1 MQKYAFARQHTIALQ
16 HVVPYLHPYRNTA
29 TSRRAF
35 TIRVAAGTC
44 TKPHTKFRAGVVAYC
59 HALYEGSLLMTE
71 AEAKAKTAKPMSA
84 TTNATF
90 AIPKF
95 EIPQFEMPKVEIPEA
110 FREFAEKGASQAQ
123 ENYKKMKAAAEE
135 ATDALEATYAIATK
149 GAADYGLKLI
159 EAARTNTN
167 AAFSFYGELMAVKS
181 MAEVVELSTAH
192 ARKQFDAL
200 SVQTKELTVIAQK
213 TAVDASEPVKAGVSK
228 AFSRVT

>member
-16 HVVPYLHPYRNTA
+16 HVVPYVRPHRITA

-35 TIRVAAGTC
+35 TIRVAAATC
-44 TKPHTKFRAGVVAYC
+44 TKPHTKFRAEVVSYVIPVEA
-59 HALYEGSLLMTE
+59 SLLMTE

-95 EIPQFEMPKVEIPEA
+95 EIPRFDMPKMEIPET
-110 FREFAEKGASQAQ
+110 FREFAEKGASQAK

-135 ATDALEATYAIATK
+135 ATDALEETYAIATK

-167 AAFSFYGELMAVKS
+167 AAFNFYGELMAVKS

-192 ARKQFDAL
+192 ARKQFDASWFRPRNSL
-200 SVQTKELTVIAQK
+200 
-213 TAVDASEPVKAGVSK
+213 
-228 AFSRVT
+228 